1 VIKPLAFLMYEELL
15 PGSQLANRLHDLG
28 YRVQMVDGGVGSV
41 EAAVRDK
48 PIVAVMELTSST
60 ADVCGLI
67 GELRQ
72 NPATAHVPIL
82 AYTQPENT
90 ELQVAAR
97 NAGANLI
104 ASSARILDQL
114 PALLEHVLE
123 LE

>member
-1 VIKPLAFLMYEELL
+1 MTKPLAFLMYEDLL
-15 PGSQLANRLHDLG
+15 PGSQLTNRLHDLG
-28 YRVQMVDGGVGSV
+28 YRVQTVDGSNDSV
-41 EAAVRDK
+41 AAALREK
-48 PIVAVMELTSST
+48 PIVAVLELTSSKT
-60 ADVCGLI
+60 DVCGLI

-97 NAGANLI
+97 EAGANLI

-123 LE
+123 LD